1 MINWAIY
8 LLIWTQL
15 ESPMSSTI
23 LATTQR
29 NLSTRRNEWKSCLL
43 LVRSY
48 YHYGFLLKLHAI
60 LEPDMPKCYLTTN
73 IKNRRAQAQFRFT
86 SGSLGLHRWPYDV
99 SHNSIFKKLNFAKF
113 ADRRTYGKKVT
124 SKDPFCI
131 NARDLLIN
139 FRIIRL
145 NLTLHVEMQK
155 THVFDNANLELKLQN
170 QTYFL

>member
-1 MINWAIY
+1 MDER
-8 LLIWTQL
+8 T
-15 ESPMSSTI
+15 E
-23 LATTQR
+23 
-29 NLSTRRNEWKSCLL
+29 
-43 LVRSY
+43 
-48 YHYGFLLKLHAI
+48 
-60 LEPDMPKCYLTTN
+60 
-73 IKNRRAQAQFRFT
+73 
-86 SGSLGLHRWPYDV
+86 
-99 SHNSIFKKLNFAKF
+99 KKM
-113 ADRRTYGKKVT
+113 T